1 MVSPLREASSQIVIQ
16 RLFRDAKRQSAH
28 GVGTQRHASHKM
40 SRTWD
45 LALRCTAIYLSPR
58 WTPPQ
63 YRCAVSRSVL
73 RSRRV
78 AIRWLVI
85 HVPLRSRGEVYRR
98 VFCAHAVH

>member
-45 LALRCTAIYLSPR
+45 LALRCTAFRRSS
-58 WTPPQ
+58 
-63 YRCAVSRSVL
+63 YRRVAPHRSIVVCIEICSGRGVSRSVG
-73 RSRRV
+73 S
-78 AIRWLVI
+78 
-85 HVPLRSRGEVYRR
+85 
-98 VFCAHAVH
+98 